1 MRTRPRLHTR
11 HCNRCAARLNGTGMP
26 LHGAGTLCPACWV
39 TTRTERFEARARA
52 AVAAT
57 LADEQG
63 GW

>member
-1 MRTRPRLHTR
+1 
-11 HCNRCAARLNGTGMP
+11 MP
-26 LHGAGTLCPACWV
+26 LHGAGTLCPTCWV
-39 TTRTERFEARARA
+39 TIRTERFEARARA